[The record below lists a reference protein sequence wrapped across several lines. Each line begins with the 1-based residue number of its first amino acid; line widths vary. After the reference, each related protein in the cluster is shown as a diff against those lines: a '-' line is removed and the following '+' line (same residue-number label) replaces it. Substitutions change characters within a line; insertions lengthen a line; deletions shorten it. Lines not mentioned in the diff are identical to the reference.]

1 MAEQLQPCDGVGRCS
16 WSQIG
21 PAFVEVFVAIDPIN
35 DVLESQLGEAC
46 AEHLLGEACADDRQL
61 GEGSAHNYDS
71 VDDRTCSRIA
81 HKYVR
86 VNNIPQ
92 NGKE

>member
-1 MAEQLQPCDGVGRCS
+1 MAEQLLPCVGVGRCS

-35 DVLESQLGEAC
+35 DVLGYQLGEA
-46 AEHLLGEACADDRQL
+46 GADGHQL
-61 GEGSAHNYDS
+61 GEGSAHSYDS
-71 VDDRTCSRIA
+71 ADDMSCSRIA
-81 HKYVR
+81 HKYAR

>member
-1 MAEQLQPCDGVGRCS
+1 M
-16 WSQIG
+16 
-21 PAFVEVFVAIDPIN
+21 FVAIDPIN
-35 DVLESQLGEAC
+35 DVLGYQLGEAG
-46 AEHLLGEACADDRQL
+46 ADGHQLGEAGADGHQL

-81 HKYVR
+81 HKYAR